1 MVAKLP
7 AHLTLVAPQG
17 PVVLCILDG
26 VGLGLGGPDDAVTTA
41 PTPHLDRLRATC
53 PTASL
58 VAHGPAV
65 GLPSVHDMGN
75 SEVGHNAMGAGRV
88 FEQGAKL
95 VQDAIASGEAW
106 QTEVWQKLVSSGTL
120 HLIGLVSDGNVHS
133 HIDHLRAMI
142 DRAVLDGVIRLRVHV
157 LTDGRD
163 VPARSALS
171 YIQPLEEK
179 LAQCSTGA
187 CDYAIASG
195 GGRMRITMDR
205 YEADWAM
212 VERGYRAHVL
222 GEGRHFASA
231 SEAIETLY
239 GEDPETH
246 DQWLEP
252 FVCVRDGQPVGR
264 ILDGDTVL
272 FFNFRGDRA
281 IEISSALEGDRFD
294 RFDRGDAPDI
304 FFAGMMQY
312 DGDLRLPRNFLVPP
326 PTIDRTM
333 GEYLV
338 ASGLR
343 SFVVSETQKYGH
355 VTYFFN
361 GNRSGYLDD
370 QLETYVEIPSDN
382 IPFDQRP
389 WMKAA
394 EITDA
399 AIKAIESGEYDH
411 VRLNLANGDM
421 VGHTGNL
428 EATRIAMTA
437 VDHCVA
443 RLEHAV
449 RAAQGVLIVTAD
461 HGNAEEMWMRTQGG
475 EVLQSEDGAPV
486 ARMSHTLHPVPAI
499 LIDPTGERTLGAA
512 EDAGIAQIGATVLAL
527 LGLETPEGY
536 LPSLAIPTPSWRDA

>member
-1 MVAKLP
+1 MVVKLS
-7 AHLTLVAPQG
+7 AHPTLVAPQG

-26 VGLGLGGPDDAVTTA
+26 VGLGHGGPDDAVTTA

-65 GLPSVHDMGN
+65 GLPSANDMGN

-95 VQDAIASGEAW
+95 VQEAIASGEAW
-106 QTEVWQKLVSSGTL
+106 QTKVWQKLVGSGTL

-133 HIDHLRAMI
+133 HIDHLMAMI
-142 DRAVLDGVIRLRVHV
+142 DRAMDDGVIRLRVHV

-171 YIQPLEEK
+171 YIRPLEEK
-179 LAQCSTGA
+179 LAQCSAGEH
-187 CDYAIASG
+187 DYAIASG

-205 YEADWAM
+205 YEADWPM
-212 VERGYRAHVL
+212 VERGYRVHVQ
-222 GEGRHFASA
+222 GQGRHFASA

-239 GEDPETH
+239 GEDPETN

-252 FVCVRDGQPVGR
+252 FVCARDGQPVGP
-264 ILDGDTVL
+264 ILNGDAVL

-281 IEISSALEGDRFD
+281 IEISSALEGERFD

-312 DGDLRLPRNFLVPP
+312 DGDLRLPRNFLVVPP
-326 PTIDRTM
+326 AIDRTM

-343 SFVVSETQKYGH
+343 SFVISETQKYGH

-382 IPFDQRP
+382 LPFDQRP

-399 AIKAIESGEYDH
+399 
-411 VRLNLANGDM
+411 V
-421 VGHTGNL
+421 
-428 EATRIAMTA
+428 
-437 VDHCVA
+437 
-443 RLEHAV
+443 
-449 RAAQGVLIVTAD
+449 
-461 HGNAEEMWMRTQGG
+461 
-475 EVLQSEDGAPV
+475 
-486 ARMSHTLHPVPAI
+486 
-499 LIDPTGERTLGAA
+499 
-512 EDAGIAQIGATVLAL
+512 
-527 LGLETPEGY
+527 
-536 LPSLAIPTPSWRDA
+536 